1 VRVLILGGDGMLGHQ
16 VERELRTRHHVG
28 VTLRRSDEITR
39 IPGAS
44 PKAGSAEGDAPSGDE
59 RVFSGVDVREID
71 RVAEVMAAFQPQ
83 AVVNAVGIVK
93 QRPEAEDPLSALE
106 VNAAFPHRLARL
118 CADAGARLVH
128 FSTDCVFS
136 GRKGAYRE
144 TDSPDPVDT
153 YGRTKLLGE
162 VGPPHVTLRTSI
174 VGLEKGRRQGLVEW
188 FLASRGRV
196 HGYRRAL
203 YSGLTTLEM
212 ARLVDRLLVAHPDLA
227 GLFHVASAPIDKFT
241 LLSRLA
247 SVLGRKDVQ
256 IEPVD
261 EPVCDR
267 SLCADAFMSATGYR
281 PPGWDE
287 MLRELAREVLRREE
301 ET

>member
-16 VERELRTRHHVG
+16 LARGLSAHHDVG
-28 VTLRRSDEITR
+28 VTLRGGAEVARAA
-39 IPGAS
+39 GAS
-44 PKAGSAEGDAPSGDE
+44 PKPGSADGGARSENE
-59 RVFSGVDVREID
+59 RVFPGVDVRDID
-71 RVAEVMAAFQPQ
+71 RVAEVLAAFQPQ
-83 AVVNAVGIVK
+83 AVANAVGIVK
-93 QRPEAEDPLSALE
+93 QRPESGDPLPALE
-106 VNAAFPHRLARL
+106 VNAVFPHRLARL
-118 CADAGARLVH
+118 CTEAGARLVH

-136 GRKGAYRE
+136 GRKGDYRE
-144 TDSPDPVDT
+144 TDIPDPVDT

-162 VGPPHVTLRTSI
+162 LAAPYLTLRTSI
-174 VGLEKGRRQGLVEW
+174 IGLEQGRRQGLVEW

-196 HGYRRAL
+196 QGYRRVL

-212 ARLVDRLLVAHPDLA
+212 ARLVDRLLVEHPDLA

-247 SVLGRKDVQ
+247 RELDREDVR

-261 EPVCDR
+261 EPICDR
-267 SLCADAFMSATGYR
+267 SLCADVFAGATGYR

-287 MLRELAREVLRREE
+287 MLGELAQEVRRRGE

>member
-1 VRVLILGGDGMLGHQ
+1 VRILILGGDGMLGHQ
-16 VERELRTRHHVG
+16 LEHELSARHDVG
-28 VTLRRSDEITR
+28 VTLHGGATVGRASE
-39 IPGAS
+39 AS
-44 PKAGSAEGDAPSGDE
+44 PKAGPADSDMRSRRE
-59 RVFSGVDVREID
+59 RTFSGVDVRDID
-71 RVAEVMAAFQPQ
+71 GVAKTMAAFQPQ
-83 AVVNAVGIVK
+83 VVVNAVGIVK
-93 QRPEAEDPLSALE
+93 QRPEAEDPLPALE
-106 VNAAFPHRLARL
+106 VNAVFPHRLAHL

-136 GRKGAYRE
+136 GSKGAYRE

-162 VGPPHVTLRTSI
+162 VGAPHLTIRTSI
-174 VGLEKGRRQGLVEW
+174 IGLEKGRHQGLVEW

-196 HGYRRAL
+196 PGYRRVL

-212 ARLVDRLLVAHPDLA
+212 ARLVDRLLIGHPDLA

-247 SVLGRKDVQ
+247 SALGREHVHV
-256 IEPVD
+256 EPVD

-267 SLCADAFMSATGYR
+267 SLCADAFTSATGYS

-287 MLRELAREVLRREE
+287 MLRELAAEVRRRGE

>member
-16 VERELRTRHHVG
+16 LRRELSARHDVG
-28 VTLRRSDEITR
+28 VTLRRPDEASSSGSDA
-39 IPGAS
+39 GALGRA
-44 PKAGSAEGDAPSGDE
+44 PAGVRESDH
-59 RVFSGVDVREID
+59 RVFRNVDVRDLD
-71 RVAEVMAAFQPQ
+71 RVSKVVARFRPE

-93 QRPEAEDPLSALE
+93 QRPESDDLLPALE
-106 VNAAFPHRLARL
+106 VNAVFPHRLAGL

-136 GRKGAYRE
+136 GRKGLYGE
-144 TDSPDPVDT
+144 GDPPDPVDT

-162 VGPPHVTLRTSI
+162 VGAPHLTLRSSI
-174 VGLEKGRRQGLVEW
+174 IGLEQGRRQGLVEW
-188 FLASRGRV
+188 FLASRGPV
-196 HGYRRAL
+196 KGYRRAV

-227 GLFHVASAPIDKFT
+227 GLFHVASEPIDKFT

-247 SVLGRKDVQ
+247 QALGRRDVQ

-267 SLCADAFMSATGYR
+267 SLCADAFASATGYQ
-281 PPGWDE
+281 PPAWDE
-287 MLRELAREVLRREE
+287 MLQELAREVRRREV